1 MVVLSL
7 SLVVSTG
14 SSFRRH
20 FGEKPIFWVFLG
32 PISPLL
38 WGYEADI
45 WGHILRLGLNMRGKF
60 QGRSST
66 ASYICQVSHVGI
78 LGVSAQHWG
87 GLLPAASPLG
97 PKCLRH
103 YVLRN
108 SLYEFGKFGFSD
120 SFPFGDMKAP
130 ILRFVQWRC
139 LHGYVQAL

>member
-1 MVVLSL
+1 MPLVVQYWANLQSVHGLPCYGNITRTRNLSEYTVVLSL

-20 FGEKPIFWVFLG
+20 FGEKPILWVFLG

-60 QGRSST
+60 QGRSSR

-78 LGVSAQHWG
+78 LGVSAQH
-87 GLLPAASPLG
+87 
-97 PKCLRH
+97 
-103 YVLRN
+103 
-108 SLYEFGKFGFSD
+108 
-120 SFPFGDMKAP
+120 
-130 ILRFVQWRC
+130 
-139 LHGYVQAL
+139 